1 MSPLLLISF
10 DNFARRKTSHHIKV
24 KKRNSIDLKSAALIC
39 QNEIY
44 NRERLLSR
52 GIDWMEMLLNFEHW
66 WIYHP
71 EWLPVTSTRIM
82 KTQNALS
89 PAARLES
96 SNQKLLSQNSQS
108 SSVLLNLWEEKCWNI
123 FETKGILVF
132 DQLWQNF
139 DCMIWFVIKKY
150 VSARVNLKEALSK
163 NFISIIRIRLLSKW
177 GGNCVQGW
185 LFPLQC
191 STFVYVRREHQCAS
205 VSWAVMTFK
214 VNVNIFFLATQVL

>member
-10 DNFARRKTSHHIKV
+10 DNFARRKTSHCIKV

-108 SSVLLNLWEEKCWNI
+108 SSVFLELWEEKCWKI
-123 FETKGILVF
+123 FETKCILF
-132 DQLWQNF
+132 LFLTKYGRISTAWYGLSLKNMFQLDWT
-139 DCMIWFVIKKY
+139 WRRLY
-150 VSARVNLKEALSK
+150 LKT
-163 NFISIIRIRLLSKW
+163 
-177 GGNCVQGW
+177 
-185 LFPLQC
+185 LF
-191 STFVYVRREHQCAS
+191 R
-205 VSWAVMTFK
+205 
-214 VNVNIFFLATQVL
+214 

>member
-1 MSPLLLISF
+1 MSPLLLFSF

-108 SSVLLNLWEEKCWNI
+108 SSVLLELWEEKCWNI
-123 FETKGILVF
+123 FETKCILVF
-132 DQLWQNF
+132 DQIWQNF
-139 DCMIWFVIKKY
+139 DYMIWFVIK
-150 VSARVNLKEALSK
+150 
-163 NFISIIRIRLLSKW
+163 
-177 GGNCVQGW
+177 
-185 LFPLQC
+185 
-191 STFVYVRREHQCAS
+191 
-205 VSWAVMTFK
+205 
-214 VNVNIFFLATQVL
+214 